1 MDVSAE
7 DLPRL
12 MEPKGRTSTTLWT
25 GAPSLY
31 QTRLMR
37 SHSPLWPACAR
48 ASATTDWIFPTSE
61 RLTRPPAPS

>member
-1 MDVSAE
+1 MDVSA
-7 DLPRL
+7 DVLPRL
-12 MEPKGRTSTTLWT
+12 MEPKGSTSTTLWHE
-25 GAPSLY
+25 ASSWY

-37 SHSPLWPACAR
+37 SHSPLCPACAR